1 MKIARAAVDF
11 VVHIEVLCCP
21 RGGQPWLCSAAFLV
35 IPASLLTVCCAE
47 PLRRHW
53 YRGGFD
59 TGSGEEKWQGG
70 LGFVLRGIKN
80 IYLTLTHFFFWQKN
94 FNELGS
100 GRFSFWNRSHC
111 FSFSLPIQRWVIV
124 INWFKV
130 AFVPKSSKHCYR
142 EYFLVSQKWTSGE
155 PRWPL
160 ARRGSGPGGVS
171 SNSWSAGPF
180 AFSPASGTPLLS
192 QVCPFRSKALARL
205 QNILVIPTPAWP
217 HWTDLFL
224 AARVRLPW
232 VSRAFREVHSLSLFR
247 IRILGRAFPQRLRE
261 EALAGHPVAT
271 GEGCRALCVF
281 DYFQAPIPSA
291 RFLPLWQCYSST
303 RPNALQILDVCF
315 VLFLFRICS
324 FLLMISK

>member
-1 MKIARAAVDF
+1 M
-11 VVHIEVLCCP
+11 
-21 RGGQPWLCSAAFLV
+21 
-35 IPASLLTVCCAE
+35 
-47 PLRRHW
+47 
-53 YRGGFD
+53 
-59 TGSGEEKWQGG
+59 
-70 LGFVLRGIKN
+70 
-80 IYLTLTHFFFWQKN
+80 
-94 FNELGS
+94 
-100 GRFSFWNRSHC
+100 
-111 FSFSLPIQRWVIV
+111 
-124 INWFKV
+124 
-130 AFVPKSSKHCYR
+130 
-142 EYFLVSQKWTSGE
+142 
-155 PRWPL
+155 
-160 ARRGSGPGGVS
+160 S

-180 AFSPASGTPLLS
+180 AFSPASGTPLPS